1 MSEPPILFDRKG
13 VAGVVTLNRPKALNA
28 MDISMLTSM
37 LETLR
42 GWHADASVRAVILQG
57 VGRAFCAGGDV
68 KAVAARRGD
77 AAFMDEVYRVE
88 YEVDHL
94 LHTFGRPVVPLLHGI
109 VMGGGCGISMHASH
123 RVVAEDLVLAMPE
136 TDIGFFPDVAGTR
149 FLARC
154 PDNIGLY
161 MALTGA
167 RISAAD
173 AMDLGLAEVVVS
185 ADRHPA
191 LVERIAAGAPVD
203 DAIAA
208 GAVPPGKDL
217 PRLDHRAEIAEL
229 FSGDSALAIV
239 QRLERSPAEWA
250 RTTAAD
256 LRRRCPFALELTTL
270 TVRRAAGHSV
280 ADILARDFRISQHLM
295 LKNDY
300 FEGVRARLIDR
311 DGNPAWVPARLEDVD
326 RQEVEACFAPWS
338 GREMWDPA
346 PASSSP

>member
-1 MSEPPILFDRKG
+1 
-13 VAGVVTLNRPKALNA
+13 
-28 MDISMLTSM
+28 
-37 LETLR
+37 
-42 GWHADASVRAVILQG
+42 
-57 VGRAFCAGGDV
+57 
-68 KAVAARRGD
+68 
-77 AAFMDEVYRVE
+77 MDEVYRVE

-94 LHTFGRPVVPLLHGI
+94 LHTFGRPVVPLLRGI

-173 AMDLGLAEVVVS
+173 AMDFGLAEAFVP

-191 LVERIAAGAPVD
+191 LLERIAGEALAD
-203 DAIAA
+203 EAIAA
-208 GAVPPGKDL
+208 VAVPTAKDL
-217 PRLDHRAEIAEL
+217 PRLEHRAEIAEL

-239 QRLERSPAEWA
+239 QRLERSSAEWA
-250 RTTAAD
+250 RKIAED
-256 LRRRCPFALELTTL
+256 LRRRCPFTLELTTL
-270 TVRRAAGHSV
+270 AVRRAAGHSV
-280 ADILARDFRISQHLM
+280 KDILARDFRISQHLM

-311 DGNPAWVPARLEDVD
+311 DNNPAWMPARLEDVD
-326 RQEVEACFAPWS
+326 RGEVEACFGPWS

-346 PASSSP
+346 STSSSL

>member
-1 MSEPPILFDRKG
+1 MSEPTILFDRKG

-28 MDISMLTSM
+28 LDILMLTEM
-37 LETLR
+37 RETLR
-42 GWHADASVRAVILQG
+42 RWHADPSVRAVILQG

-68 KAVAARRGD
+68 KAVVARRGD

-94 LHTFGRPVVPLLHGI
+94 LHTFGRPVVPLLRGI

-173 AMDLGLAEVVVS
+173 AMDFGLAEAFVP

-191 LVERIAAGAPVD
+191 LLERIAGEALAD
-203 DAIAA
+203 EAIAA
-208 GAVPPGKDL
+208 VAVPTAKDL
-217 PRLDHRAEIAEL
+217 PRLEHRAEIAEL

-239 QRLERSPAEWA
+239 QRLERSSAEWA
-250 RTTAAD
+250 RKIAED
-256 LRRRCPFALELTTL
+256 LRRRCPFTLELTTL
-270 TVRRAAGHSV
+270 AVRRAAGHSV
-280 ADILARDFRISQHLM
+280 KDILARDFRISQHLM

-311 DGNPAWVPARLEDVD
+311 DNNPAWMPARLEDVD
-326 RQEVEACFAPWS
+326 RGEVEACFGPWS

-346 PASSSP
+346 STSSSL